1 LIDAGRLEDYKT
13 WRVNDHGVRDITLRH
28 DLHALSKF
36 FGYAVT
42 QRWAGDN
49 PVRKVKIPSDAD
61 AIRIHVLTSDEE
73 RQYFLRAAKH
83 IDLNDLGRLILNQGM
98 RPDEVTSLRK
108 ADVDLDRGQ
117 LKITGGKSPAA
128 RRTLDLT
135 SESRAILARRMSG
148 DSKWIFPSSRN
159 PGQHITRL
167 NGAHDRVCAAG
178 SKAGIEFTF
187 VLYDFR
193 HTFATRLA
201 QAGIDL
207 ATLAAILGHSSIRL
221 VQRYVHPTAE
231 HKRSAM
237 LHYDEILRAA
247 EKAASNHEGRPN

>member
-1 LIDAGRLEDYKT
+1 
-13 WRVNDHGVRDITLRH
+13 
-28 DLHALSKF
+28 
-36 FGYAVT
+36 
-42 QRWAGDN
+42 
-49 PVRKVKIPSDAD
+49 
-61 AIRIHVLTSDEE
+61 
-73 RQYFLRAAKH
+73 
-83 IDLNDLGRLILNQGM
+83 M
-98 RPDEVTSLRK
+98 RPDEVTCLRK

-117 LKITGGKSPAA
+117 LKITSGKSPAA

-135 SESRAILARRMSG
+135 SESRVILARRMSCN
-148 DSKWIFPSSRN
+148 SKWIFPSPRN
-159 PGQHITRL
+159 PGQHVTRL
-167 NGAHDRVCAAG
+167 NSAHDRVCAAG

-247 EKAASNHEGRPN
+247 EKTANGQEGRPN